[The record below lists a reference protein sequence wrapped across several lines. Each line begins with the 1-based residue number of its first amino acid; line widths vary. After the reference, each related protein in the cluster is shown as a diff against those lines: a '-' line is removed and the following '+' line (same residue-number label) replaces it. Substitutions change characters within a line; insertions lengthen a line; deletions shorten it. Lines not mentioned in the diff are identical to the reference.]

1 MKKNHFEVVS
11 VMIEELQFE
20 ISAIVLHEYTL
31 PYITE
36 EQMYL
41 RHHLILYAQNR
52 IFHGLRAHGIDAD
65 GAEHFWVVG
74 DDVLVDYVNIPEFDD
89 ALLMFNHK
97 DTTNTD
103 ELLN

>member
-1 MKKNHFEVVS
+1 MKKNQFEVVS

-20 ISAIVLHEYTL
+20 ISAVVLHEYTL

-52 IFHGLRAHGIDAD
+52 IFHGLRAHGTSAD
-65 GAEHFWVVG
+65 GTEHFWVVG

-89 ALLMFNHK
+89 ALLVFDHK
-97 DTTNTD
+97 DTPMLD
-103 ELLN
+103 EVN